1 MQNKANQLESNEK
14 TSLLDRFSTAIM
26 APIAFNFSILIVLSL
41 MFSGT
46 RKYILYFKNPVR
58 LLYGVPGNYLLL
70 VSILLPALVGF
81 MLGMNR
87 FTTLYGHFFYTNSES
102 ERSVSMTVL
111 VWAILLLT
119 AYILSTLGFPF

>member
-1 MQNKANQLESNEK
+1 MQNKANHLQDDEK
-14 TSLLDRFSTAIM
+14 PSLLDRLGTAIL
-26 APIAFNFSILIVLSL
+26 APIAFNFSIIIVLSL
-41 MFSGT
+41 IFSGA

-70 VSILLPALVGF
+70 VSIILPAIIGF

-102 ERSVSMTVL
+102 ERSISMTVF
-111 VWAILLLT
+111 VWAMLLLM
-119 AYILSTLGFPF
+119 AYILSAMGFPF

>member
-14 TSLLDRFSTAIM
+14 PSLLDRLGTAIM